1 MLVGAG
7 VRGGGPCTCLPEAAQ
22 CTGGCRAR
30 DSSLLVRSRL
40 PPMLL
45 LPVQNRPAQCT
56 APRGEWLLVP
66 FVSVLEYYLCE

>member
-1 MLVGAG
+1 
-7 VRGGGPCTCLPEAAQ
+7 
-22 CTGGCRAR
+22 
-30 DSSLLVRSRL
+30 
-40 PPMLL
+40 MLL